1 MKFSSLLRSLTALAL
16 VTVAIAEDASDVIDV
31 TPSNFEAVTKEPLVL
46 VEFFAPWYFFHLP
59 EAERGN

>member
-31 TPSNFEAVTKEPLVL
+31 TPNNFDTITKEPLVL
-46 VEFFAPWYFFHLP
+46 VEFFAPW
-59 EAERGN
+59 